1 MNRSEYYNEPLSRHT
16 TFKIGGIAECLCIPS
31 SKDELIEKVM
41 FCKKKKIPYYVI
53 GRGSNLL
60 ICDEGLKGIVIKNT
74 EACRTISV
82 DDNYLVKV
90 GSSIELQKLIAF
102 GIENNLSGIEYLHS
116 VPGNVGGA
124 IWMNAGRG
132 RAHKLSI
139 SDHVVSV
146 EIFDGKEIRIINNK
160 DCCFD
165 YRSSIFH
172 KKREWIIL
180 SAVLQLHYQDKEI
193 SRQKI
198 KERIELVRKT
208 QDLGYPNAGTIFK
221 QKFKPLPEI
230 IGHRIGNA
238 MFSEKTPGW
247 IINLGDATFSD
258 VYRLINYS
266 IECHRRRHLSIPK
279 LEIVLFQQSR
289 WKRLEYKVRDIYSSV
304 IRR

>member
-1 MNRSEYYNEPLSRHT
+1 MNRFEYYNETLSRHT
-16 TFKIGGIAECLCIPS
+16 TFKIGGIAECLCIPP
-31 SKDELIEKVM
+31 SKDELIAKVM
-41 FCKKKKIPYYVI
+41 FCKKRKIPYYVI

-60 ICDEGLKGIVIKNT
+60 ISDEGLKGIVIKNT
-74 EACRTISV
+74 DACRTISV
-82 DDNYLVKV
+82 DDNYVKV

-132 RAHKLSI
+132 RTHELSI
-139 SDHVVSV
+139 SNHVISV
-146 EIFDGKEIRIINNK
+146 EIFDGKEIRIINK
-160 DCCFD
+160 EDCCFD

-180 SAVLQLHYQDKEI
+180 SAVLQLYHQDKEI

-198 KERIELVRKT
+198 KERIAFVRKT

-230 IGHRIGNA
+230 VGHRIGNA
-238 MFSEKTPGW
+238 MFSKKTPGW
-247 IINLGDATFSD
+247 IINLGDATFND
-258 VYRLINYS
+258 VYQLINYS
-266 IECHRRRHLSIPK
+266 IKCHKRRRLPIPK
-279 LEIVLFQQSR
+279 LEIVLLQQSR
-289 WKRLEYKVRDIYSSV
+289 WERLECKVREIYSRV